1 MGSPHSIQSDQ
12 SIDGLIG
19 TGVGM
24 ETREIPITLATLSDA
39 AQYNWVATFN
49 GRLMAN
55 DFITHTPATTASKL
69 STLTPSIAGV
79 DVTGG
84 VIALTTVSCNTRN
97 KKTAG
102 TAITAKNAFK
112 KGETVTWTGSSTT
125 AFVEGSGV
133 IQVSLAN
140 DDTRKA
146 IGIANMGLTYA

>member
-1 MGSPHSIQSDQ
+1 MGSPHSMQSDQ
-12 SIDGLIG
+12 SIDGLLG
-19 TGVGM
+19 TGVGR

-39 AQYNWVATFN
+39 AQYSWVAEYN
-49 GRLMAN
+49 GRLASN
-55 DFITHTPATTASKL
+55 NFRTHTPATTASKL

-79 DVTGG
+79 NVTGG

-97 KKTAG
+97 KETAG

-112 KGETVTWTGSSTT
+112 KGDTLTWTASSTT

-133 IQVSLAN
+133 IQANLIN

-146 IGIANMGLTYA
+146 IGIGAMGLTYA